1 MKNRFISIV
10 DFFRDHDYYRQ
21 LVHLAL
27 PIALQNFVTSSL
39 NMVALILIG
48 QLGEESVAAVGLANQ
63 IWFLMNL
70 MIFGVVSGASMFIAQ
85 LWGKQDVPNIRRVV
99 GLTLKIAL
107 LAALFFSSVALFF
120 PSFALSIYSKDAAVI
135 AIGSRYLRIYGWS
148 YIFYALSCVFSGAS
162 RSTGNVRL
170 PLVVS
175 TSALGLNVLLA
186 YPFIFGFKWL
196 GLPAMGVEGA
206 AVAGL
211 IARVLECLAL
221 LISVYYDRLSPIA
234 ASGKDI
240 LEFKIQFLV
249 TVMKPVLPVIL
260 NEVLW
265 SLGITTYNIIYAH
278 IGTNAIAAIN
288 IIATIDQMAFVLFLG
303 IGTATAIMVGNQIGK
318 GNRDKAYVYGGR
330 SLIIQGTGAMVMGVI
345 VYSLAGNIFQLYKV
359 DAEVIANARIILSIL
374 SAGLWMKA
382 CNHAIIIG
390 ILRSGGDTR
399 FSLVL
404 DGLVIWFVG
413 VPITAAGAFLVG
425 LPIYF
430 VYLLTY
436 CEEAVKFSV
445 GLRRYFSK
453 KWINDLTQRVE
464 QLSIGDVNT

>member
-1 MKNRFISIV
+1 MKKRFSSLAN
-10 DFFRDHDYYRQ
+10 FFRDPDYYRQ

-27 PIALQNFVTSSL
+27 PIALQSLVTSSL

-85 LWGKQDVPNIRRVV
+85 LWGKQDVPHIKRVV
-99 GLTLKIAL
+99 GLTIKIAL
-107 LAALFFSSVALFF
+107 LAAVFFTSVAIFF
-120 PSFALSIYSKDAAVI
+120 PSFALRIYSKDTAVI
-135 AIGSRYLRIYGWS
+135 AIGTRYLQIYGWS
-148 YIFYALSCVFSGAS
+148 YIFYGLSCVFSGAS

-186 YPFIFGFKWL
+186 YPFIFGLKWL

-206 AVAGL
+206 AIAGL
-211 IARVLECLAL
+211 IARVLECLVL
-221 LISVYYDRLSPIA
+221 LISVYRDRFCPIA
-234 ASGKDI
+234 ASIKDI
-240 LEFKIQFLV
+240 LEFKVQFLIN
-249 TVMKPVLPVIL
+249 VMKPVLPVIL

-288 IIATIDQMAFVLFLG
+288 IMATIEQMAFVLFLG
-303 IGTATAIMVGNQIGK
+303 IGTATSIMVGNQIGK
-318 GNRDKAYVYGGR
+318 GNREKAYIYGGR
-330 SLIIQGTGAMVMGVI
+330 SLVLQASGAMIMGAI
-345 VYSLAGNIFQLYKV
+345 VYSLAGNILQFYKV
-359 DAEVIANARIILSIL
+359 DAEVISNARIILGIL

-382 CNHAIIIG
+382 CNHTIIIG

-413 VPITAAGAFLVG
+413 VPITASGAFLFG

-436 CEEAVKFSV
+436 CEEAVKISV

-464 QLSIGDVNT
+464 KLSAGEISD